1 MRPTSSFNILAVVLI
16 LVGISFMLENFNIVN
31 GIWLIWPILTLIL
44 GAGFCMMYFRAR
56 RDLVL
61 LGLGCFLNLMSMFFF
76 YLNFSEWSLLAY
88 LWPIFI
94 VILGFTFL
102 ACFIMSRSRVLIYLA
117 TLLIAIGAS
126 FILIFAVSTRLWP
139 ISLVLA
145 GISFIIISIFE
156 HVKSKSIAHAKK
168 R

>member
-1 MRPTSSFNILAVVLI
+1 MRSTSSFNILAVVLI
-16 LVGISFMLENFNIVN
+16 LVGATFLLENFNIIN

-44 GAGFCMMYFRAR
+44 GVGFCMMYFRAR

-61 LGLGCFLNLMSMFFF
+61 LGIGSFLNLMSIFFF
-76 YLNFSEWSLLAY
+76 YLNFSEWSLLTY
-88 LWPIFI
+88 LWPVFI
-94 VILGFTFL
+94 VILGLTFL
-102 ACFIMSRSRVLIYLA
+102 ACFLMSRSRVLVYLA
-117 TLLIAIGAS
+117 TLLIAIGFS

-156 HVKSKSIAHAKK
+156 HLKQKSGNHAKK